1 MKSQKRRVGDI
12 VKIPLGDTTHA
23 YARVLPDASF
33 AFYDS
38 RGTEEMEIDRI
49 VGLPVLFFAAVMKR
63 AINSGRWKV
72 VGHISRGD
80 GLRAPPQ
87 FIQDPL
93 DKNRFRIYED
103 GQMRPATR
111 QECLGLECAAVW
123 EPEHVEGRLRDH
135 YAGRK
140 NETFERLRMTS
151 FRPN

>member
-1 MKSQKRRVGDI
+1 
-12 VKIPLGDTTHA
+12 VKILLGEGTHT

-49 VGLPVLFFAAVMKR
+49 VDLPILFFAAVMDS
-63 AINSGRWKV
+63 AIKTGRWTV
-72 VGHISRGD
+72 VGHISRDD
-80 GLRAPPQ
+80 GLRAPPK

-140 NETFERLRMTS
+140 NEILASLGMTS
-151 FRPN
+151 LRPN